1 MKEVKY
7 MKKLFNK
14 MNSKANEITLKAMV
28 LTERAKVAVSNNRG
42 EGTVSQ
48 AITILIS
55 VVLGALL
62 LGGLYLLF
70 DDIILPTLSKKIQE
84 MFDYKG

>member
-1 MKEVKY
+1 

-14 MNSKANEITLKAMV
+14 MNDTANVVAIKAVMLKERSKEV
-28 LTERAKVAVSNNRG
+28 LSNNRG

-62 LGGLYLLF
+62 LAGLYLLF
-70 DDIILPTLSKKIQE
+70 DEVVLPTLTERIQE
-84 MFDYKG
+84 MFDYQG

>member
-1 MKEVKY
+1 
-7 MKKLFNK
+7 MKKLFDNVGMK
-14 MNSKANEITLKAMV
+14 MNEIGVKIAILQEKSKVV
-28 LTERAKVAVSNNRG
+28 LLEKRG

-62 LGGLYLLF
+62 LSGLYLLF
-70 DDIILPTLSKKIQE
+70 DKVVLPTLTEKIRE